1 MRATKYNASGNDF
14 IIFHDQQKEQRSA
27 LAKRL
32 CTRHTGVGA
41 DGLVVLIPHGEYDFE
56 WEFYNA
62 DGSSASMCGNAS
74 RAVAHYACEKGIS
87 KEGKAE
93 FLTGAGIIKAEVNGE
108 YVTSSMVTPKIIDKE
123 IIEDGESWWLIDSG
137 VPHLVV
143 FRKDI
148 EEFDLAKARALREK
162 YNANV
167 NIVKIVDRK
176 NMLVRTYERG
186 VEDETLACGT
196 GIVAAFVRAFEEQK
210 VESKVCI
217 LPKSNEEID
226 VSIEAGVYKLGG
238 RVSKVFVAEIYI

>member
-14 IIFHDQQKEQRSA
+14 IVFHDNRQEQRSA

-32 CTRHTGVGA
+32 CARHTGVGA
-41 DGLVVLIPHGEYDFE
+41 DGLVVLIPHEEYDFE

-108 YVTSSMVTPKIIDKE
+108 YVTSSMVTPKILDKE
-123 IIEDGESWWLIDSG
+123 IMEDGESWWLIDSG

-143 FRKDI
+143 FRENI

-167 NIVKIVDRK
+167 NIVNIVDSK

-196 GIVAAFVRAFEEQK
+196 GMVAAFVRAFEEQQ

-217 LPKSNEEID
+217 LPKSGEEID